1 MLREFDW
8 MIIMKHVLSV
18 FLVAAWTVVSVAQVQ
33 NPSDKSEIVAMRL
46 IGHKLL
52 SCIGDDSSRVSTI
65 SQNDQSYTIAFEQSL
80 SINPTDLELIVSE
93 VISTHHIADDYWV
106 EVFSCQ
112 PRELQHSYQVGP
124 LLGTILTCAG
134 RIMPTGCYEVV
145 VTLYTPEDD
154 TMSITPMMTYIP
166 LLLILVIGII
176 SMYQWRANRMS
187 LAPAQQVDRELITI
201 GESTFDKK
209 NMQLSF
215 KEETINLSHKETELL
230 YLLHNSANT
239 PVERTEIL
247 RAIWDDEGDYV
258 GRTLDVFISR
268 LRKKLHADQSIKI
281 MNIRGVGYKML
292 ISD

>member
-1 MLREFDW
+1 
-8 MIIMKHVLSV
+8 MKHVLSV
-18 FLVAAWTVVSVAQVQ
+18 FLVAVWTVVSVAQVQ

-106 EVFSCQ
+106 EVFSC
-112 PRELQHSYQVGP
+112 PNNRTLQHSYQVGP
-124 LLGTILTCAG
+124 LLGTILTCVG

-154 TMSITPMMTYIP
+154 TKSITPMMTYIP

-209 NMQLSF
+209 NMQLSY

>member
-1 MLREFDW
+1 
-8 MIIMKHVLSV
+8 MKHVLSV

-106 EVFSCQ
+106 EVFSC
-112 PRELQHSYQVGP
+112 PNRELQHSYQVGP

-145 VTLYTPEDD
+145 VNLYTPEDD

-209 NMQLSF
+209 NMQLSH

-230 YLLHNSANT
+230 YLLHCSANT

-268 LRKKLHADQSIKI
+268 LRKKLQADQSIKI

>member
-1 MLREFDW
+1 
-8 MIIMKHVLSV
+8 MKHVLSV

-33 NPSDKSEIVAMRL
+33 SPSDKSEIVAMRL

-52 SCIGDDSSRVSTI
+52 SCIGDDSSRVSAI
-65 SQNDQSYTIAFEQSL
+65 STDDQSYTIAFEQSL

-93 VISTHHIADDYWV
+93 VISTHHIAGDYWV
-106 EVFSCQ
+106 EVFSC
-112 PRELQHSYQVGP
+112 PNRELQHSYQVGS